1 LLGDVVTPPSSGP
14 IGVKIKTF
22 FDVALTFDDVAAL
35 VDAEELGTEIP
46 MMSCAEAEIP
56 GQ

>member
-14 IGVKIKTF
+14 IGAKIKTF
-22 FDVALTFDDVAAL
+22 FDVALTFDGVAAL

-46 MMSCAEAEIP
+46 VFERE
-56 GQ
+56 